1 MGPVANFIIALT
13 VGVTSLVGGSLVWPR
28 LTTQERPRLLQEVHD
43 KAIGTSL
50 GQRAAAVLGVG
61 DETNIQPISL
71 GGVVYSLIDSAK
83 AVVQKRAQTVI
94 VGNAVNQLRSQFD
107 KLSPDQKEQIQQA
120 LCNPTGNSDASASSE
135 TR

>member
-1 MGPVANFIIALT
+1 MGPVANFIIALV
-13 VGVTSLVGGSLVWPR
+13 VGTASLVGGSLVWPR

-43 KAIGTSL
+43 KAIGTSI
-50 GQRAAAVLGVG
+50 GQRAAGVLGVA
-61 DETNIQPISL
+61 DETNIQPVNL
-71 GGVVYSLIDSAK
+71 GGVVYSLADSLKSA
-83 AVVQKRAQTVI
+83 VQKRAQTVI

-120 LCNPTGNSDASASSE
+120 LCSPVNNPDASASSA